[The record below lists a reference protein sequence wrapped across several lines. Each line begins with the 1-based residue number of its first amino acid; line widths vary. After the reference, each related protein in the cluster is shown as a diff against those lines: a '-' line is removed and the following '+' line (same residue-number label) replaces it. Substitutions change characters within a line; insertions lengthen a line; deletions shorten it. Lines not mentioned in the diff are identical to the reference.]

1 MVWSVLIYVL
11 LAELFFCF
19 LAELFL
25 GFEATL
31 FNFPESVGVL
41 NGVINIEK
49 INNQLS
55 EINVTVNVSLV
66 EDSATAG

>member
-1 MVWSVLIYVL
+1 MYYSLSY
-11 LAELFFCF
+11 FCF

-25 GFEATL
+25 GFETTI
-31 FNFPESVGVL
+31 FNFPESIGVL
-41 NGVINIEK
+41 NGVISIEK

-55 EINVTVNVSLV
+55 EINVTVIVTLV